1 MKILVVCQHYWPEPY
16 PLEDVCTELVRRG
29 HQVHVVTGV
38 PNYPMGKIYPGYR
51 FGKKRRQER
60 NGVQIRRTFTIGRR
74 RNLLFRFFNYYSY
87 AISSI
92 LYVSR
97 LKDEYDVVF
106 ANQTSPVMMS
116 AAALAYARKWKKK
129 VALYCMDLWPASLA
143 VGGIAEGSLI
153 ERFFRR
159 VSARIYRGA
168 DRILITSSTFRE
180 YLREKFDIDDAKIQ
194 DLPQYADDRF
204 EMDIVPTRKK
214 DTIDL
219 MFAGNI
225 GAAQNLQTVLYAA
238 DLLRE
243 NIHLRWHF
251 VGDGVELNRLRN
263 LAQQLRL
270 ENVIFHGRKPL
281 EEMPRYYAMADAM
294 LVTLMADPN
303 ISRTLPSKVQ
313 TYMAAGKPILASAS
327 GETAKVIAK
336 SRCGFCAEPEN
347 AQSLAEAV
355 QKFLACEDKAAL
367 GRNARTY
374 YEANFTKEKFMN
386 RLETTLRE
394 LADEK

>member
-1 MKILVVCQHYWPEPY
+1 MKILVVCQYYWPEPY
-16 PLEDVCTELVRRG
+16 PLEDVCAELVRRG

-51 FGKKRRQER
+51 LGRKRRQEK

-92 LYVSR
+92 LYVCR

-106 ANQTSPVMMS
+106 ASQASPVMMS
-116 AAALAYARKWKKK
+116 AAALVYARKWKKK
-129 VALYCMDLWPASLA
+129 AALYCMDLWPASLA

-153 ERFFRR
+153 ERFFGR
-159 VSARIYRGA
+159 VSARIYCGA

-180 YLREKFDIDDAKIQ
+180 YFREKFNIDDAKIQ
-194 DLPQYADDRF
+194 DLPQYADDHF
-204 EMDIVPTRKK
+204 GTAIVAAQKK
-214 DTIDL
+214 NTIDL

-225 GAAQNLQTVLYAA
+225 GTAQSLQTVLYAA

-243 NIHLRWHF
+243 NVHLRWHF
-251 VGDGVELNRLRN
+251 VGDGAELDHLRN
-263 LAQQLRL
+263 LTKQLQL

-303 ISRTLPSKVQ
+303 VSRTLPSKVQ
-313 TYMAAGKPILASAS
+313 TYMAAGKPILASAG

-336 SRCGFCAEPEN
+336 SCCGFCADPEN
-347 AQSLAEAV
+347 AQSLAESV
-355 QKFLACEDKAAL
+355 KKFLVCEDKAAL
-367 GRNARTY
+367 GRNARAY

-386 RLETTLRE
+386 RLETMLRE
-394 LADEK
+394 LARRE